1 MKNKLIVIN
10 SIGPM
15 GSSVLS
21 ALLEHHGILNFPIRK
36 RGLSLDIKNLRELG
50 NQDLINITSNLIKYE
65 EEGQI
70 GGVSVLKRKEI
81 I

>member
-21 ALLEHHGILNFPIRK
+21 ALLEHYGILNFPIRK
-36 RGLSLDIKNLRELG
+36 RGLSLDI
-50 NQDLINITSNLIKYE
+50 
-65 EEGQI
+65 
-70 GGVSVLKRKEI
+70 I